1 MHTDVQP
8 MLTCEECG
16 KTLKGKKGLK
26 HHIRLR
32 HRGENLH
39 NLMMCHICS
48 QTYRTSSDLT
58 FHLYRVHEQPLPE
71 GFHVFRCSKC
81 DYCHNNKRFYEK
93 HMFLHEDKREWHCE
107 ICSKAFK
114 TKNSLNTHMIVHTSS
129 RIPCPFDDCTYKAL
143 KNCHLKNH
151 IENQHT
157 QKGEKH
163 EKCHLC
169 DYATF
174 FRGNLIKH
182 QRSVHK
188 LEVVTRHSVEMKA
201 RYKNLKSGQIV
212 GIEKTPG
219 TEKSSCRSR
228 SSEGEYHA
236 SSFATGSS
244 RDLLY
249 PVSSSSE
256 NSIVENQH
264 HFQDKNVPMPS
275 SQNVTD
281 SFMYTLV
288 NTPIMSQHSN
298 FPLNTSM
305 YRMPPA
311 DFSVYSQNSS
321 MEQGSDIHQRLM

>member
-16 KTLKGKKGLK
+16 KTLKGQKGLK

-58 FHLYRVHEQPLPE
+58 FHLYKVHDQPLPE
-71 GFHVFRCSKC
+71 GFTVYRCPRC
-81 DYCHNNKRFYEK
+81 DYCHNNKRFFDK
-93 HMFLHEDKREWHCE
+93 HMFLHEDKREWHCDR
-107 ICSKAFK
+107 CSKAFK
-114 TKNSLNTHMIVHTSS
+114 TKNSLSTHMIVHTSD

-151 IENQHT
+151 VENQHT

-169 DYATF
+169 EYSTF

-201 RYKNLKSGQIV
+201 RYKNLKSGQILGV
-212 GIEKTPG
+212 KDDAISDK
-219 TEKSSCRSR
+219 KSKNIDHST
-228 SSEGEYHA
+228 SSVAQESG
-236 SSFATGSS
+236 
-244 RDLLY
+244 Y
-249 PVSSSSE
+249 PTSSSS
-256 NSIVENQH
+256 SSSSDKSMVEDQC
-264 HFQDKNVPMPS
+264 HFQDKTVPLPA
-275 SQNVTD
+275 SQNVSE
-281 SFMYTLV
+281 SFVYTL
-288 NTPIMSQHSN
+288 NTPMITHHSN
-298 FPLNTSM
+298 YPANANM
-305 YRMPPA
+305 YHLPPI
-311 DFSVYSQNSS
+311 DFSVYNQNSS
-321 MEQGSDIHQRLM
+321 MDQM